1 MDRGRRVRLEREEQ
15 EKSALKIQ
23 ALRRGRSARRE
34 FEEKR
39 RVARGDDDEGHGS
52 QGKHHH
58 HHHHHRKHH
67 KHIHTDPSKVGHGH
81 GHKHH
86 KHHRRH
92 HHSKYRSYEYN
103 EEHEALVTKLQSMQR
118 GRVARNRTKRYKR
131 AENRDD
137 LEQKAIMIQ
146 SLHRGASQRRQ
157 IYMRRKQAAEK
168 EEVRMEET
176 RATDDVE
183 GMLGDLRSSLNNG
196 NEEMNFLIVRTDA
209 AVAMQKISR
218 GFLARIKDREELAA
232 EARRLREIE
241 EEAADA
247 AAQAAALA
255 SSQAR
260 IDAAAAEAR
269 QEGEEAGE
277 DGQRNGSTLLVR
289 GRDPLDKYIA
299 RAFQNVISQG
309 LAQDLDGVFDLLDPR
324 GEGSVLP
331 SDLITTA
338 TAALGLELD
347 AVEARRLPE
356 LFGIGRR
363 GAGQD
368 ERILFQYRDFVDF
381 CRRQGLYTFDNTAA
395 SAVSRN
401 RGAIMNTL
409 EPS

>member
-1 MDRGRRVRLEREEQ
+1 
-15 EKSALKIQ
+15 
-23 ALRRGRSARRE
+23 
-34 FEEKR
+34 
-39 RVARGDDDEGHGS
+39 
-52 QGKHHH
+52 
-58 HHHHHRKHH
+58 
-67 KHIHTDPSKVGHGH
+67 
-81 GHKHH
+81 
-86 KHHRRH
+86 
-92 HHSKYRSYEYN
+92 
-103 EEHEALVTKLQSMQR
+103 
-118 GRVARNRTKRYKR
+118 
-131 AENRDD
+131 
-137 LEQKAIMIQ
+137 MIQ

-157 IYMRRKQAAEK
+157 IYMRQKQAAEK
-168 EEVRMEET
+168 EKVRMEET
-176 RATDDVE
+176 RDTDDVE

-241 EEAADA
+241 EEEADA

-368 ERILFQYRDFVDF
+368 RL
-381 CRRQGLYTFDNTAA
+381 
-395 SAVSRN
+395 
-401 RGAIMNTL
+401 RGGGGKARCPAM
-409 EPS
+409 

>member
-1 MDRGRRVRLEREEQ
+1 M
-15 EKSALKIQ
+15 
-23 ALRRGRSARRE
+23 
-34 FEEKR
+34 
-39 RVARGDDDEGHGS
+39 
-52 QGKHHH
+52 
-58 HHHHHRKHH
+58 
-67 KHIHTDPSKVGHGH
+67 
-81 GHKHH
+81 
-86 KHHRRH
+86 
-92 HHSKYRSYEYN
+92 
-103 EEHEALVTKLQSMQR
+103 
-118 GRVARNRTKRYKR
+118 
-131 AENRDD
+131 
-137 LEQKAIMIQ
+137 
-146 SLHRGASQRRQ
+146 
-157 IYMRRKQAAEK
+157 
-168 EEVRMEET
+168 
-176 RATDDVE
+176 
-183 GMLGDLRSSLNNG
+183 
-196 NEEMNFLIVRTDA
+196 
-209 AVAMQKISR
+209 
-218 GFLARIKDREELAA
+218 
-232 EARRLREIE
+232 
-241 EEAADA
+241 
-247 AAQAAALA
+247 A

-381 CRRQGLYTFDNTAA
+381 CRRLGRYTFDTTAA

-401 RGAIMNTL
+401 RGGDNNDALT
-409 EPS
+409 PSRRRGGGVL